1 MKRVSTG
8 IMILLMNIVFM
19 LPVLSQDTAQE
30 IPDSLHKLL
39 LSADP
44 YRSREICLELATFW
58 QIRNMDSLLYYT
70 DQLEKYLIKQYDP
83 HIDAHVKKFKS
94 YLSERNLESERAL
107 KYAFASFILFERL
120 NDKIEMGWV
129 TTSIARNYYQ
139 LGDLAAAT
147 EHDLKALEYFSAMNF
162 EKGIAEVY
170 NDLGRISYQTGTK
183 DKAYDYFSE
192 ALALY
197 KKLGSDYP
205 SYKIYNNLGII
216 ALEHNDVEEAI
227 RCFTIAE
234 DGYTQLEDYQRL
246 GIVYGNLALCYEAM
260 HNRKKAMDYSRKALQ
275 HSNSIGDKF
284 GIITGNI
291 NMGSFY
297 RMEGKFDSAMD
308 HFNLALELSLDNK
321 VRNMEA
327 SIYDELEDF
336 YLDQQDYKMAYRS
349 RTLQDSVKNILMD
362 DESRQR
368 LEDMNLL
375 YHLKQEE
382 KEINQL
388 RADQILQNRRNKALV
403 MAIFLIMIVVVII
416 VTGYLQIRQ
425 QKKLL
430 SEKNKLLRD
439 SEQNLKEVIE
449 EKNKVFSIVAH
460 DLRSPVAA
468 ITGFSELLSM
478 NYDDINEEKRKEY
491 MSYILDGSFRAMS
504 LLENLLF
511 WARTQMDL
519 IEVKKRKIDVS
530 SLISEGT
537 SPLFSS
543 LKQKNID
550 LSIQIEEDFPLTV
563 DNEMIKAVIRNL
575 VSNAIKFSFAGSRIT
590 VIAHM
595 LKEEKCISVV
605 DTGTGMD
612 ENQIKNLFSARTVK
626 TKDGTNQEKGSGLG
640 LIISLDFTKKNGGY
654 LSVESETGKGST
666 FRICFSGK
674 LT

>member
-1 MKRVSTG
+1 
-8 IMILLMNIVFM
+8 MNIVFM

>member
-1 MKRVSTG
+1 
-8 IMILLMNIVFM
+8 MNIVFM

-640 LIISLDFTKKNGGY
+640 LIISRDFTKKNGGY

>member
-388 RADQILQNRRNKALV
+388 RADHILQNRRNKALV

>member
-640 LIISLDFTKKNGGY
+640 LIISRDFTKKNGGY